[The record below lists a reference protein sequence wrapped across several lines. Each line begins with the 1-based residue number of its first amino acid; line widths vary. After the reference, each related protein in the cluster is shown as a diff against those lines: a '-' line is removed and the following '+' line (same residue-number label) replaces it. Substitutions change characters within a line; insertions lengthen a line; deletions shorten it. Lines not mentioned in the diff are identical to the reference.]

1 MKIVHW
7 IMVALFSAAAVLLRL
22 GLLAHGFDESGLPVA
37 MNAQTLAL
45 PVLLVVQPKG
55 VSITLAA
62 ELRGLLQ
69 FRSARGWTSTLT
81 LSAPR
86 LP

>member
-22 GLLAHGFDESGLPVA
+22 GLLAHGFDESGLPAA

-45 PVLLVVQPKG
+45 PVLLAAAAVVT
-55 VSITLAA
+55 VLLA
-62 ELRGLLQ
+62 R
-69 FRSARGWTSTLT
+69 
-81 LSAPR
+81 R
-86 LP
+86 LPA